1 MRKEEFDYLN
11 SNVSKPFNEKVQARS
26 EEMFKREVL
35 ERARLLHNLNYSSQ
49 DAIAR
54 IKDNISWEFDGTWTT
69 KNPAIFEEIDGLV
82 KSVFKKLEGKL
93 D

>member
-11 SNVSKPFNEKVQARS
+11 SNVSRPFNDKVLVRS

-35 ERARLLHNLNYSSQ
+35 ERARLLYNLKYSSK

-54 IKDNISWEFDGTWTT
+54 IKDNLSWEFDGTWT
-69 KNPAIFEEIDGLV
+69 NRLPAIFEQIDGLV
-82 KSVFKKLEGKL
+82 KSVYKKMEGKL